1 MAAAALLLGR
11 LGALCR
17 CLLGICL
24 GCSLCSCSCSCSWR
38 CCRYSCRCRRIR
50 ILCLRQGDHRL
61 RCWQRSSIRCGSRI
75 RHGGS
80 SIRGRSC
87 VGGGSRERSGR
98 SCVGHGSR
106 SRILNRC
113 SVGHGSRILNRSRLN
128 RRCIGGSISGRCS
141 IGGRSHVRSG

>member
-1 MAAAALLLGR
+1 MREVLRTTQTCSMAAAALLLGR

-17 CLLGICL
+17 CLLGVCL

-38 CCRYSCRCRRIR
+38 CCCYSCRCRRIR

-61 RCWQRSSIRCGSRI
+61 CCWQRSSIRCGSSIGGGSWSHI

-80 SIRGRSC
+80 S
-87 VGGGSRERSGR
+87 VGGW
-98 SCVGHGSR
+98 SR

-113 SVGHGSRILNRSRLN
+113 SV
-128 RRCIGGSISGRCS
+128 
-141 IGGRSHVRSG
+141 